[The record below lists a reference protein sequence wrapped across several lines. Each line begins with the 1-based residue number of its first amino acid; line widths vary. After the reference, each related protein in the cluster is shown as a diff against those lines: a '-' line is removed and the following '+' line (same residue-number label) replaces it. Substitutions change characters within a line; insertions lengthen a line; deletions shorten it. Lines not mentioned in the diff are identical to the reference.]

1 MTYRGEPQKAR
12 TSQDILPL
20 ITKIMESSEELSDE
34 EVVVEVT
41 QASTRNK
48 CVSCELPAA
57 EHVISAR
64 LMWQAVVSF
73 DAVLFCN

>member
-1 MTYRGEPQKAR
+1 
-12 TSQDILPL
+12 
-20 ITKIMESSEELSDE
+20 MESSEELSDE

-64 LMWQAVVSF
+64 LTWQAVVSF